1 MKKLLVLA
9 IVLFVA
15 TGALFASAD
24 QEAGAAWS
32 LDKNVEWVV
41 TSSAGGGSSI
51 FTQNIV
57 EIIKSEGLAGEDI
70 IINYKTDGGG
80 AIGRR
85 AVGVA
90 KTNGH
95 TLLTFNSGDLKPMV
109 TQEGGDLDNVTPL
122 AVMAL
127 DGQIILVHKDY
138 KYQTIE
144 EIIGALDAGERLLMG
159 GSKADDE
166 AIYNAMLSEIGGDME
181 YIRSDSTGEALT
193 QLLGGHVDLAIAK
206 PAASFDLVSSGELVC
221 VATASASRFTGAFN
235 APTFAELGYD
245 IEFQIYRGVVGPK
258 DMPAEAVAFWSDV
271 LLKVSE
277 TAAWNENYINKFLLV
292 SNPIV
297 GDDARVYMQK
307 FEDLFLGQ

>member
-1 MKKLLVLA
+1 MEEEQSVLQKLM
-9 IVLFVA
+9 
-15 TGALFASAD
+15 D
-24 QEAGAAWS
+24 
-32 LDKNVEWVV
+32 
-41 TSSAGGGSSI
+41 
-51 FTQNIV
+51 
-57 EIIKSEGLAGEDI
+57 
-70 IINYKTDGGG
+70 
-80 AIGRR
+80 
-85 AVGVA
+85 
-90 KTNGH
+90 

-109 TQEGGDLDNVTPL
+109 TQENGDLDNVTPL
-122 AVMAL
+122 AIMAL

-144 EIIGALDAGERLLMG
+144 EIIKALNSGERLLMG

-258 DMPAEAVAFWSDV
+258 DMPAEAIDFWSDV
-271 LLKVSE
+271 LKKVSE
-277 TAAWNENYINKFLLV
+277 TAAWNDNYIKKFLLV
-292 SNPIV
+292 SNPLV
-297 GDDARVYMQK
+297 GEDARVYMQK
-307 FEDLFLGQ
+307 FEDLFLGQQ